1 MIMKNELLNLKMIA
15 LMCLMMVLGGANVW
29 AESKTYNYTFRS
41 GDFST
46 SKHSAILNGVTWTL
60 STKNWTRDETYDF
73 DKTKGFKIGSNS
85 QYSENVTLSTSEIE
99 GNITSIVVNTSGNR
113 GTKAKLDVFVGG
125 KALGKRQSLT
135 NVATGFS
142 FKGSASGKIELK
154 YSYNEKNAIYIKSI
168 AVTYETAPAKNL
180 TSLSISGQPTKKT
193 YNEGELFDPAGI
205 KVMALYEGETDQ
217 VDVTSNA
224 TFDYDKTP
232 LAVGTTQMEVKA
244 SYKEKVAAQTF
255 DITVNELPKY
265 DIAATAAVG
274 GSYTVKIGE
283 GVDVTVPAEGA
294 TYKSIEGNNVVMTI
308 AAADGFKPQ
317 STPFEV
323 VTDDNKTVS
332 VSKSGTSYSFTMP
345 AKAVTITAKFSK
357 LYNITKGV
365 CEHGTISS
373 VKNGTT
379 EVSQAVKGNKIVVTA
394 TPDEHYDLS
403 DLYYVVSGS
412 DEHVSISANSFTM
425 PENDVT
431 VYATFTEKAKY
442 QVTWMTNGTEAKK
455 EFVYSDATVGSEAP
469 EAAKVEGYSFMGW
482 TTTALTEATNVAPV
496 CVSLTDNKFMPE
508 ADVTL
513 YAVYAVATE
522 GGTEERTST
531 LTFNEGTVTSPYE
544 DAGATWTFG
553 NCTFT
558 TGTDARS
565 GFGKDAKAYATVKLP
580 QGAIAK
586 KYIVTKTKN
595 DWARAALIKLLG
607 ANENLIKSSST
618 DFSYDFT
625 SSDNAEESYTLK
637 NTSRNSVW
645 IESIAITFD
654 ATAYTYSGYCTTV
667 EAAAEPTYTAQTLT
681 FIAHVDAD
689 YYATFSN
696 DKVVFMP
703 KNVTPKTVAVETG
716 KITFTTNVEGV
727 FGEPATVDVEGS
739 KVIGYYIPANTGVLL
754 ESKDK
759 TVTYYTVD
767 NIGNTG
773 YLEEFNML
781 KPAPTNGGAFNAKP
795 GYEYF
800 KLAYDDLATEKDL
813 GFYWGAPEGG
823 AFYVKAG
830 TAYLAVPE
838 TNVAGAKGFT
848 LSGEATG
855 IAGVNANVE
864 NAKAIYN
871 LNGQRVASMAKP
883 GLYIV
888 NGKKM
893 VVRK

>member
-1 MIMKNELLNLKMIA
+1 MKNQLLNLKMIA

-29 AESKTYNYTFRS
+29 AQASLPVSYDDNVANLPKGFSQSGLGNYKSSPKLKFDTEGDYLLLHIDSDPGEFSCLLKQNGGSNTTSLQFDIQYSLDGKKFTTFQTINALGSGNTKT
-41 GDFST
+41 
-46 SKHSAILNGVTWTL
+46 V
-60 STKNWTRDETYDF
+60 TYDF
-73 DKTKGFKIGSNS
+73 SNLSGVRYIKWIYTKRGSSTNIGLGSISVKEKTKAVQS
-85 QYSENVTLSTSEIE
+85 
-99 GNITSIVVNTSGNR
+99 ITFL
-113 GTKAKLDVFVGG
+113 GT
-125 KALGKRQSLT
+125 
-135 NVATGFS
+135 
-142 FKGSASGKIELK
+142 
-154 YSYNEKNAIYIKSI
+154 
-168 AVTYETAPAKNL
+168 
-180 TSLSISGQPTKKT
+180 PTKT
-193 YNEGELFDPAGI
+193 VYNEGELFDPAGI

-224 TFDYDKTP
+224 TLDYDKTP

-244 SYKEKVAAQTF
+244 SFKEKVATQTF

-265 DIAATAAVG
+265 DITATAAVG
-274 GSYTVKIGE
+274 GSYTVKIGDGDE
-283 GVDVTVPAEGA
+283 VSVPAEGA
-294 TYKSIEGNNVVMTI
+294 TYKSIEGKKVVMTI
-308 AAADGFKPQ
+308 AAADGYKTQ

-323 VTDDNKTVS
+323 ETYDNKSVS
-332 VSKSGTSYSFTMP
+332 VSKSGTFYSFTMP

-365 CEHGTISS
+365 CEHGTITIENS
-373 VKNGTT
+373 NT

-403 DLYYVVSGS
+403 GMYYVVSGS
-412 DEHVSISANSFTM
+412 DEHVSISGNSFTM

-431 VYATFTEKAKY
+431 VYATFIEKAKY

-482 TTTALTEATNVAPV
+482 TTTALAEATDVAPV
-496 CVSLTDNKFMPE
+496 YVSLTDNKFMPE

-513 YAVYAVATE
+513 YAVYAVVAE

-531 LTFNEGTVTSPYE
+531 LTFNEGTVRSPYE
-544 DAGATWTFG
+544 NAGATWTFE

-558 TGTDARS
+558 
-565 GFGKDAKAYATVKLP
+565 KDANAGFAKNEKAYATVKLP

-586 KYIVTKTKN
+586 KYVVTKTTN
-595 DWARAALIKLLG
+595 NWAKAAIIKLLG
-607 ANENLIKSSST
+607 ANENLIMSSSKA
-618 DFSYDFT
+618 FSYDFT

-637 NTSRNSVW
+637 NTSTNSVW

-667 EAAAEPTYTAQTLT
+667 GAAAEPTYTSATVN
-681 FIAHVDAD
+681 FVAHAGAD

-696 DKVVFMP
+696 AKVVFMP
-703 KNVTPKTVAVETG
+703 ENVTVQTVAVASN

-727 FGEPATVDVEGS
+727 FGDPAIVNIEGS
-739 KVIGYYIPANTGVLL
+739 DITGYYIPANTGVLL

-773 YLEEFNML
+773 YVDGFNML
-781 KPAPTNGGAFNAKP
+781 QPAPTNGGLFTAEE
-795 GYEYF
+795 GYKYY
-800 KLAYDDLATEKDL
+800 KLAYNDYTAKTGL
-813 GFYWGAPEGG
+813 GFYWGAGEGG
-823 AFYVKAG
+823 AFSVKAG
-830 TAYLAVPE
+830 TAYLKVPE
-838 TNVAGAKGFT
+838 AETNAKGFT
-848 LSGEATG
+848 LNGEATG
-855 IAGVNANVE
+855 IEGVNANVE

-888 NGKKM
+888 NGKK

>member
-1 MIMKNELLNLKMIA
+1 MIMKNQLLNLKMIA
-15 LMCLMMVLGGANVW
+15 LMCLLMVLGGANVW
-29 AESKTYNYTFRS
+29 AQASLPVSYDDNVANLPKGFSQRGLGKYTNSPKLKFDTEGDYLLLHIDSDPGEFSCLLKQNGGSNTTSLQFDIQYSLDGKKFTTFQTINALGSGNTKT
-41 GDFST
+41 
-46 SKHSAILNGVTWTL
+46 V
-60 STKNWTRDETYDF
+60 TYDF
-73 DKTKGFKIGSNS
+73 SNLTGVRYIKWIYTTKGSSTNIGLGSISVKEKTKAVQS
-85 QYSENVTLSTSEIE
+85 
-99 GNITSIVVNTSGNR
+99 ITFL
-113 GTKAKLDVFVGG
+113 GT
-125 KALGKRQSLT
+125 
-135 NVATGFS
+135 
-142 FKGSASGKIELK
+142 
-154 YSYNEKNAIYIKSI
+154 
-168 AVTYETAPAKNL
+168 
-180 TSLSISGQPTKKT
+180 PTKNV

-244 SYKEKVAAQTF
+244 SYKEKVATQTF

-265 DIAATAAVG
+265 DITATAAVG
-274 GSYTVKIGE
+274 GSYTVKIGDGDE
-283 GVDVTVPAEGA
+283 VSVPAEGA
-294 TYKSIEGNNVVMTI
+294 TYKSIEGKKVVMTI
-308 AAADGFKPQ
+308 AAADGYKTQ

-323 VTDDNKTVS
+323 ETYDNKSVS

-365 CEHGTISS
+365 CEHGTITIENS
-373 VKNGTT
+373 NT

-403 DLYYVVSGS
+403 GMYYVVSGS
-412 DEHVSISANSFTM
+412 DEHVSISGNSFTM

-442 QVTWMTNGTEAKK
+442 QVIWMTNGTEAKK

-482 TTTALTEATNVAPV
+482 TTTALAEATDVAPV
-496 CVSLTDNKFMPE
+496 YVSLTDNKFMPE

-531 LTFNEGTVTSPYE
+531 LTFNEGTVSSPYE
-544 DAGATWTFG
+544 NAGATWTFE
-553 NCTFT
+553 NCKFT
-558 TGTDARS
+558 TGTDARA
-565 GFGKDAKAYATVKLP
+565 GFAKDAKAYATVKLP
-580 QGAIAK
+580 QGTIAK
-586 KYIVTKTKN
+586 KYVVTKTTN
-595 DWARAALIKLLG
+595 DWAKAALIKLLG

-618 DFSYDFT
+618 AFSYDFT

-637 NTSRNSVW
+637 NTSTNSVW

-667 EAAAEPTYTAQTLT
+667 GAAAKPTYTPAKVN
-681 FIAHVDAD
+681 FVAHAGD

-696 DKVVFMP
+696 ANVVFMP
-703 KNVTPKTVAVETG
+703 KDVTISAVTVDNNNVVMWKST
-716 KITFTTNVEGV
+716 EGV
-727 FGEPATVDVEGS
+727 LGKEETVYIDGTDVA
-739 KVIGYYIPANTGVLL
+739 GYYIPANTGVLL
-754 ESKDK
+754 NSQKGGE
-759 TVTYYTVD
+759 VTYYTVENKEVAAYSAD
-767 NIGNTG
+767 
-773 YLEEFNML
+773 LDNML
-781 KPAPTNGGAFNAKP
+781 MPSVAGGEFTAEP
-795 GYEYF
+795 GKVYY
-800 KLAYDDLATEKDL
+800 KLAYNDYKAQTGL
-813 GFYWGAPEGG
+813 GFYWGAENGG
-823 AFYVKAG
+823 AFKVKAG
-830 TAYLAVPE
+830 TAYLAVPAGE
-838 TNVAGAKGFT
+838 TTAKGFT
-848 LSGEATG
+848 LNGEATG
-855 IAGVNANVE
+855 IEGVNANVE

-871 LNGQRVASMAKP
+871 INGQRVASMAKP

-888 NGKKM
+888 NGKK

>member
-1 MIMKNELLNLKMIA
+1 MKNQLLNLKMIA

-46 SKHSAILNGVTWTL
+46 SKHSATLNGVTWTL
-60 STKNWTRDETYDF
+60 STKNWTHAETYDF
-73 DKTKGFKIGSNS
+73 DKSKGFKIGSNK
-85 QYSENVTLSTSEIE
+85 QYPENVTLSTSGI
-99 GNITSIVVNTSGNR
+99 GSTITSIVVNTSGNKD
-113 GTKAKLDVFVGG
+113 TKAKLDVLVGG
-125 KALGKRQSLT
+125 KAFGKRQSLT
-135 NVATGFS
+135 NVATGLS
-142 FKGSASGKIELK
+142 FKGSASGEIELK
-154 YSYNEKNAIYIKSI
+154 YSFNEKNAIYIKSI

-180 TSLSISGQPTKKT
+180 TSLAISGQPTKTT

-255 DITVNELPKY
+255 NITVNELPKY
-265 DIAATAAVG
+265 DISATAAVG

-323 VTDDNKTVS
+323 ETDDNKTVS

-365 CEHGTISS
+365 CEHGTITIENS
-373 VKNGTT
+373 NT
-379 EVSQAVKGNKIVVTA
+379 EVSQAVKGNKIVVNA

-403 DLYYVVSGS
+403 GMYYVVSGS
-412 DEHVSISANSFTM
+412 DEHVSITGNSFIM

-431 VYATFTEKAKY
+431 VYATFAEKAKY

-455 EFVYSDATVGSEAP
+455 ELIYSDATIGSEAP
-469 EAAKVEGYSFMGW
+469 EVAKVEGYSFMGW

-496 CVSLTDNKFMPE
+496 YVSLTDNKFMPE

-513 YAVYAVATE
+513 YAVYAVVAE
-522 GGTEERTST
+522 GGTKECTST
-531 LTFNEGTVTSPYE
+531 LTFNEGTVSSPYE
-544 DAGATWTFG
+544 NAGATWTFG
-553 NCTFT
+553 NCKFT
-558 TGTDARS
+558 TGTGANA
-565 GFGKDAKAYATVKLP
+565 GFGTDAKAYATVKLP

-586 KYIVTKTKN
+586 KYVVTKTTN
-595 DWARAALIKLLG
+595 SWAKAALIKLLG

-618 DFSYDFT
+618 AFSYDFT

-654 ATAYTYSGYCTTV
+654 ATAYTYSGYCTTIGT
-667 EAAAEPTYTAQTLT
+667 AAKPTYTEKTLK
-681 FIAHVDAD
+681 FIAKNSDG
-689 YYATFSN
+689 YYATFSS
-696 DKVVFMP
+696 DKVTFFTDASCILNTVVVDGGDIVFYDTDY
-703 KNVTPKTVAVETG
+703 NV
-716 KITFTTNVEGV
+716 FTK
-727 FGEPATVDVEGS
+727 ATENINGTEVV
-739 KVIGYYIPANTGVLL
+739 GYYVPSKTGVLVYTTDENL
-754 ESKDK
+754 KYYEVENK
-759 TVTYYTVD
+759 TVPA
-767 NIGNTG
+767 
-773 YLEEFNML
+773 LEADVNML
-781 KPAPTNGGAFNAKP
+781 QPAPSEGGLFTATE
-795 GYEYF
+795 GYKYY
-800 KLAYDDLATEKDL
+800 KLAYDNYDKQEGL

-823 AFYVKAG
+823 TFYVKAG
-830 TAYLAVPE
+830 TAYLAVLKA
-838 TNVAGAKGFT
+838 NAAGAKGFT
-848 LSGEATG
+848 LNGEATG
-855 IAGVNANVE
+855 IEGVNAKVE

-888 NGKKM
+888 NGKKI

>member
-1 MIMKNELLNLKMIA
+1 MTIWSEDWTGQKANATPSSINSMYSQNNLGTQIYNNSTAGGKAPELLLKQNDKWTIKISD
-15 LMCLMMVLGGANVW
+15 LKGC
-29 AESKTYNYTFRS
+29 S
-41 GDFST
+41 GEF
-46 SKHSAILNGVTWTL
+46 TL
-60 STKNWTRDETYDF
+60 SFHTNKIPIKASPITVSANGNSIKLSV
-73 DKTKGFKIGSNS
+73 DKSDKKLCTGTFSVKDGVSNITIVFLNTESNS
-85 QYSENVTLSTSEIE
+85 RIDD
-99 GNITSIVVNTSGNR
+99 IVLT
-113 GTKAKLDVFVGG
+113 GTKAQTKPV
-125 KALGKRQSLT
+125 
-135 NVATGFS
+135 
-142 FKGSASGKIELK
+142 
-154 YSYNEKNAIYIKSI
+154 
-168 AVTYETAPAKNL
+168 
-180 TSLSISGQPTKKT
+180 TSLSIFGQPTKTT

-217 VDVTSNA
+217 VDVTSSA

-232 LAVGTTQMEVKA
+232 LVVGTTQMEVKA

-265 DIAATAAVG
+265 DITATAAVG

-308 AAADGFKPQ
+308 AAADGYKQQ
-317 STPFEV
+317 STPFDVE
-323 VTDDNKTVS
+323 TDDNKTVS

-365 CEHGTISS
+365 CEHGTITIENS
-373 VKNGTT
+373 NT

-403 DLYYVVSGS
+403 GMYYVVSGS
-412 DEHVSISANSFTM
+412 DEHISISGNSFTM

-431 VYATFTEKAKY
+431 VYATFAEKAKY

-455 EFVYSDATVGSEAP
+455 ELVYSDATVGSEAP
-469 EAAKVEGYSFMGW
+469 EVAKVEGYSFMGW
-482 TTTALTEATNVAPV
+482 TTTALAEATDVAPV
-496 CVSLTDNKFMPE
+496 YVSLTDNKFMPE

-513 YAVYAVATE
+513 YAVYAVVAE
-522 GGTEERTST
+522 GGTKECTST
-531 LTFNEGTVTSPYE
+531 LTFNEGTVSSPYE
-544 DAGATWTFG
+544 NAGATWTFG
-553 NCTFT
+553 NCTFKT
-558 TGTDARS
+558 NNAV
-565 GFGKDAKAYATVKLP
+565 GFGKNPNAYATVKLP

-586 KYIVTKTKN
+586 KFVISAGSTWSPY
-595 DWARAALIKLLG
+595 ALIKLLG
-607 ANENLIKSSST
+607 ANGNLIKESKT
-618 DFSYDFT
+618 AFSYDFT
-625 SSDNAEESYTLK
+625 SSDNAEGTYTLK
-637 NTSRNSVW
+637 NASSNSAW
-645 IESIAITFD
+645 IKSIAITFD

-667 EAAAEPTYTAQTLT
+667 EAVAEPTYTAQTLT

-703 KNVTPKTVAVETG
+703 ENVTSKTVAVETG

-727 FGEPATVDVEGS
+727 FGEPATVNVEGS

-773 YLEEFNML
+773 YLDEFNML
-781 KPAPTNGGAFNAKP
+781 QPAPTNGGAFNAEP

-855 IAGVNANVE
+855 IEGVNANVE

>member
-1 MIMKNELLNLKMIA
+1 MIMKNQLLNLKMIA

-46 SKHSAILNGVTWTL
+46 SKHSATLNGVTWTL

-73 DKTKGFKIGSNS
+73 DIAKGFKIGSNK
-85 QYSENVTLSTSEIE
+85 QYSENVTLSTSEI
-99 GNITSIVVNTSGNR
+99 GGTITSIVVNTSGNKD
-113 GTKAKLDVFVGG
+113 TKAKLDVLVGG
-125 KALGKRQSLT
+125 KAFDKRQSLT

-180 TSLSISGQPTKKT
+180 TSLSISGQPTKTT

-217 VDVTSNA
+217 VDVTSSA

-232 LAVGTTQMEVKA
+232 LVVGTTQMEVKA

-265 DIAATAAVG
+265 DITATAAVG

-294 TYKSIEGNNVVMTI
+294 SYKSIEGNNVVMTI

-317 STPFEV
+317 STPFDVE
-323 VTDDNKTVS
+323 TDDNKTVS

-345 AKAVTITAKFSK
+345 AKAVTIKAKFSK

-365 CEHGTISS
+365 CEHGTITIENS
-373 VKNGTT
+373 NT

-403 DLYYVVSGS
+403 GMYYVVSGS
-412 DEHVSISANSFTM
+412 DEHISISGNSFTM

-431 VYATFTEKAKY
+431 VYATFAEKAKY

-455 EFVYSDATVGSEAP
+455 ELVYSDATVGSEAP

-482 TTTALTEATNVAPV
+482 TTTALAEATDVAPTY
-496 CVSLTDNKFMPE
+496 VSLTDNKFMPE

-513 YAVYAVATE
+513 YAVYAVVAE
-522 GGTEERTST
+522 GGTKECTST
-531 LTFNEGTVTSPYE
+531 VSLNSADLSSVYENEG
-544 DAGATWTFG
+544 AKWTFEKVSS
-553 NCTFT
+553 
-558 TGTDARS
+558 TGIKTA
-565 GFGKDAKAYATVKLP
+565 GKVFVTLPLGSKAKTLTIVK
-580 QGAIAK
+580 GSSWSSK
-586 KYIVTKTKN
+586 
-595 DWARAALIKLLG
+595 IKL
-607 ANENLIKSSST
+607 ELIDNNDVVLTTITSNTAEDYSFDNVNNSI
-618 DFSYDFT
+618 DAFSLVRT
-625 SSDNAEESYTLK
+625 DNATK
-637 NTSRNSVW
+637 VAW
-645 IESIAITFD
+645 IKTISIVFEAS
-654 ATAYTYSGYCTTV
+654 TYKGYCTTIGT
-667 EAAAEPTYTAQTLT
+667 AAKPTYTEKTLK
-681 FIAHVDAD
+681 FIAKNSDG
-689 YYATFSN
+689 YYATFSS
-696 DKVVFMP
+696 DKVTFFTDASCILNTVVVDGGDIVFYDTDY
-703 KNVTPKTVAVETG
+703 NV
-716 KITFTTNVEGV
+716 FTK
-727 FGEPATVDVEGS
+727 ATEHINGTEVV
-739 KVIGYYIPANTGVLL
+739 GYYVPSKTGVLVYTTDENL
-754 ESKDK
+754 KYYEVENK
-759 TVTYYTVD
+759 TVPA
-767 NIGNTG
+767 
-773 YLEEFNML
+773 LEADVNML
-781 KPAPTNGGAFNAKP
+781 QPAPSEGGLFTATE
-795 GYEYF
+795 GYKYY
-800 KLAYDDLATEKDL
+800 KLAYDDYDKQEGL

-830 TAYLAVPE
+830 TAYLAVLKA
-838 TNVAGAKGFT
+838 NAAGAKGFT
-848 LSGEATG
+848 LNGEATG
-855 IAGVNANVE
+855 IEGVNANVE

-888 NGKKM
+888 NGKKV

>member
-1 MIMKNELLNLKMIA
+1 MKNQLLNLKMIA

-29 AESKTYNYTFRS
+29 AQASLPVSYNGGKTSLPKGFTQSGLGSDYASKNNPNTQLKFDSDGDYLLLQIDSDPGEFSCLLKQNGSATSNLQFDIQYSLDGKTFTTVQTINA
-41 GDFST
+41 FAQN
-46 SKHSAILNGVTWTL
+46 K
-60 STKNWTRDETYDF
+60 TKTVTYDF
-73 DKTKGFKIGSNS
+73 SNLTGVRYIKWIYTK
-85 QYSENVTLSTSEIE
+85 
-99 GNITSIVVNTSGNR
+99 R
-113 GTKAKLDVFVGG
+113 GTRTNIGLGSISVKEKAKAV
-125 KALGKRQSLT
+125 Q
-135 NVATGFS
+135 
-142 FKGSASGKIELK
+142 
-154 YSYNEKNAIYIKSI
+154 SI
-168 AVTYETAPAKNL
+168 AF
-180 TSLSISGQPTKKT
+180 SGTPTKNI
-193 YNEGELFDPAGI
+193 YNEGELFNPAGI

-224 TFDYDKTP
+224 TLDYDKTP

-244 SYKEKVAAQTF
+244 SYKEKVATQTF

-265 DIAATAAVG
+265 DITATVAVG
-274 GSYTVKIGE
+274 GSYTVKIGDGDE
-283 GVDVTVPAEGA
+283 VSVPAEGA
-294 TYKSIEGNNVVMTI
+294 TYKSIEGKKVVMTI
-308 AAADGFKPQ
+308 AADDGYKLQ
-317 STPFEV
+317 SNPFV
-323 VTDDNKTVS
+323 VVETDDNTPVTVR
-332 VSKSGTSYSFTMP
+332 KSGTSYSFTMP

-365 CEHGTISS
+365 CEHGTITIENSD
-373 VKNGTT
+373 T

-403 DLYYVVSGS
+403 GLYYVVSGS
-412 DEHVSISANSFTM
+412 DEHVSISGNSFTM

-431 VYATFTEKAKY
+431 VYATFAEKAKY

-455 EFVYSDATVGSEAP
+455 ELVYSDATVGSEAP
-469 EAAKVEGYSFMGW
+469 EVAKVEGYSFMGW
-482 TTTALTEATNVAPV
+482 TTTALSEATNVAPV
-496 CVSLTDNKFMPE
+496 YVSLTDNKFMPE

-544 DAGATWTFG
+544 DAGANWTFENCKFTKG
-553 NCTFT
+553 N
-558 TGTDARS
+558 DAS
-565 GFGKDAKAYATVKLP
+565 AGFYKDAKAYATVKLP

-586 KYIVTKTKN
+586 KYVVTRTGNQWSGDAKVQ
-595 DWARAALIKLLG
+595 LFG
-607 ANENLIKSSST
+607 ASENLIKESNE

-625 SSDNAEESYTLK
+625 SDDNSEGSYTLK
-637 NTSRNSVW
+637 NATTKARSAW
-645 IESIAITFD
+645 IKSIAITFD

-667 EAAAEPTYTAQTLT
+667 GTAAEPIYTAQTLT

-727 FGEPATVDVEGS
+727 FGEPATVNVEGS
-739 KVIGYYIPANTGVLL
+739 EVIGYYIPANTGVLL

-767 NIGNTG
+767 NIGNTE
-773 YLEEFNML
+773 YLAGFNML
-781 KPAPTNGGAFNAKP
+781 QPAPTNGGAFKAEA

>member
-1 MIMKNELLNLKMIA
+1 
-15 LMCLMMVLGGANVW
+15 MCLMMVLGGANVW
-29 AESKTYNYTFRS
+29 AESKTYNYTFKS

-46 SKHSAILNGVTWTL
+46 SIHSATLNGVTWTL
-60 STKNWTRDETYDF
+60 STKNWTRDENYEF

-99 GNITSIVVNTSGNR
+99 GTITSIVVNTSGNK

-125 KALGKRQSLT
+125 KAFGKRQSLT

-180 TSLSISGQPTKKT
+180 TSLSISGQPTKTT

-205 KVMALYEGETDQ
+205 KVMALYEGEIDQ

-265 DIAATAAVG
+265 DITATAAVG

-323 VTDDNKTVS
+323 ETGDNKTVS

-365 CEHGTISS
+365 CEHGTITIENS
-373 VKNGTT
+373 NT
-379 EVSQAVKGNKIVVTA
+379 EVSQAVKGNKIVVNA

-403 DLYYVVSGS
+403 GMYYVVSGS
-412 DEHVSISANSFTM
+412 DEHVSITGNSFIM

-431 VYATFTEKAKY
+431 VYATFAEKAKY

-455 EFVYSDATVGSEAP
+455 ELIYSDATIGSEAP

-482 TTTALTEATNVAPV
+482 TTTALAEATDVAPV
-496 CVSLTDNKFMPE
+496 YVSLTDNKFMPE

-513 YAVYAVATE
+513 YAVYAVVAE
-522 GGTEERTST
+522 GGTKECTST
-531 LTFNEGTVTSPYE
+531 LTLNSADLSSVYENEG
-544 DAGATWTFG
+544 AKWTFEKVSSDGIKQAGKVFVTLPLGSKAKTLTIVKG
-553 NCTFT
+553 NNW
-558 TGTDARS
+558 S
-565 GFGKDAKAYATVKLP
+565 SKIKLEL
-580 QGAIAK
+580 ID
-586 KYIVTKTKN
+586 KN
-595 DWARAALIKLLG
+595 DVVLTTITSNNIDEDYSFGNVNNSIDA
-607 ANENLIKSSST
+607 
-618 DFSYDFT
+618 FSLERT
-625 SSDNAEESYTLK
+625 DNAT
-637 NTSRNSVW
+637 NVAW
-645 IESIAITFD
+645 IKTISIVFEAS
-654 ATAYTYSGYCTTV
+654 TYKGYCTTIGT
-667 EAAAEPTYTAQTLT
+667 AAKPTYTKQNLK
-681 FIAHVDAD
+681 FIAYTSEG
-689 YYATFSN
+689 YYATFSS
-696 DKVVFMP
+696 DKVAFITSKHVIP
-703 KNVTPKTVAVETG
+703 NVVTVVNGKVDMKCEMFKSEKTTIESAE
-716 KITFTTNVEGV
+716 
-727 FGEPATVDVEGS
+727 VD
-739 KVIGYYIPANTGVLL
+739 GYYIPANTGILL
-754 ESKDK
+754 YSDAENVD
-759 TVTYYTVD
+759 YYTVENKTVD
-767 NIGNTG
+767 ALAEGT
-773 YLEEFNML
+773 NML
-781 KPAPTNGGAFNAKP
+781 KPAPATTSVFTAET
-795 GYEYF
+795 GYKYY
-800 KLAYDDLATEKDL
+800 KLAYDDYKAQTGL
-813 GFYWGAPEGG
+813 GFYWGAENGG
-823 AFYVKAG
+823 AFKVKAG
-830 TAYLAVPE
+830 TAYLAVP
-838 TNVAGAKGFT
+838 AGEATAKGFAFN
-848 LSGEATG
+848 GEATG
-855 IAGVNANVE
+855 IEGVNANVE
-864 NAKAIYN
+864 KAKAIYN
-871 LNGQRVASMAKP
+871 INGQRVASMAKP

-888 NGKKM
+888 NGKK